1 MDRLSLLGVLL
12 ALGAVFGGQLLGG
25 GQLDTLLNGAAALI
39 VFGGTLGAGLLQFSV
54 SEGHRAL
61 SMLSWV
67 FTPPVLNFAA
77 GTEKVVSWSTQ
88 TRRFGLIGLEKQAE
102 QEKDAFLRKGL
113 QLIADGNDKE
123 SIRDIMEMEL
133 NIREQRDL
141 QAARV
146 YESMGGYA
154 PTIGII
160 GAVMGLIHVMSN
172 LAAPEALG
180 AGIAT
185 AFVATVYG
193 VGLANL
199 VLLPI
204 AGKLRSVI
212 HQRYQYH
219 EMMLEGFLSIVQG
232 HNPLAIRLRLESY
245 LR

>member
-1 MDRLSLLGVLL
+1 MDRLSLFGILLVLT
-12 ALGAVFGGQLLGG
+12 AIFGGQVIEG
-25 GQLDTLLNGAAALI
+25 GQLDTLFNGAAAVI
-39 VFGGTLGAGLLQFSV
+39 VFGGTLGAGLLQFSLP
-54 SEGHRAL
+54 ETRRAL
-61 SMLSWV
+61 NMLSWV
-67 FTPPVLNFAA
+67 FSPPSLNYLEGAD
-77 GTEKVVSWSTQ
+77 KVVAWSAQ
-88 TRRFGLIGLEKQAE
+88 SRRFGLIGLEKQAE
-102 QEKDAFLRKGL
+102 LEADEFVRKGL
-113 QLIADGNDKE
+113 QLIADGSEKE
-123 SIRDIMEMEL
+123 VIRELMEMEL
-133 NIREQRDL
+133 NVREQRDL

-160 GAVMGLIHVMSN
+160 GAVMGLIHVMTN
-172 LAAPEALG
+172 LSSPETLG

-193 VGLANL
+193 VGIANL

-204 AGKLRSVI
+204 SGKLRSII

-232 HNPLAIRLRLESY
+232 HNPVAIRMRLESY